1 MAEAEAEAEAAAI
14 SDVVKGTDAADA
26 IKRLEIERINA
37 ILDNDTKALKE
48 INDKQ
53 ITLSKNIMKGL
64 LDNATKGGDTSKTT
78 QINKIVV
85 EAFDKMKTD
94 PENGVKIWSDAEA
107 KITALDKSFGTK
119 CLDTLKYPFEKMYD
133 GYSSVC
139 DYFTS
144 PEGKV
149 KKLALEKSRAVM
161 TDPNATADQ
170 KIEAQKEYVK
180 TLNEIKPE
188 LDKSDEAGKSKYGEK
203 LWTLMKLLFLAG
215 GVLGALAIIAKSL
228 NGCYQYKIGKDRLKL
243 LTCDDFYHKDENHSY
258 CSCGSPATP
267 LVCDDTTNNYPY
279 CKCAEPGVQYQVC
292 NLEAGSTLQLYYS
305 YDDSHSAWSVF
316 GDAVVGAYGLLKNVP
331 GDVSDIWA
339 WFKKYGWI
347 ILLVL
352 GIVIGL
358 PFIIGAINTTKEVYH
373 LVHPDG
379 TTETTTKH
387 SGGESHFNKLSRKH

>member
-1 MAEAEAEAEAAAI
+1 MADADVDAEEKSVSE
-14 SDVVKGTDAADA
+14 VVDETDAVDT
-26 IKRLEIERINA
+26 IESLENERTKA
-37 ILDNDTKALKE
+37 ILDNKTDALKE
-48 INDKQ
+48 INERR
-53 ITLSKNIMKGL
+53 IALSKNIIKGL
-64 LDNATKGGDTSKTT
+64 LDNVKGGDTSKTT
-78 QINKIVV
+78 QINKIVG

-94 PENGVKIWSDAEA
+94 PENGIKIWSDAEA

-119 CLDTLKYPFEKMYD
+119 CLDALKYPFEKMYD

-149 KKLALEKSRAVM
+149 KKLALEKFRSIIN
-161 TDPNATADQ
+161 DPSSTEDQ
-170 KIEAQKEYVK
+170 KIEAGIEYQKIMD
-180 TLNEIKPE
+180 EIKPK
-188 LDKSDEAGKSKYGEK
+188 LDKSDEAVKSKYGEA
-203 LWTLMKLLFLAG
+203 LSTLMKLLFLAG
-215 GVLGALAIIAKSL
+215 GVIGVLAIVARSL

-279 CKCAEPGVQYQVC
+279 CKCAEPGVNGQVC
-292 NLEAGSTLQLYYS
+292 NMETGSTSQLYYS

-316 GDAVVGAYGLLKNVP
+316 GDVIVGAYGLLKDVP
-331 GDVSDIWA
+331 KDVSDVWA

-358 PFIIGAINTTKEVYH
+358 PFIIGAINTTKEIYH
-373 LVHPDG
+373 FVHPEGTG
-379 TTETTTKH
+379 TTETTTKNR
-387 SGGESHFNKLSRKH
+387 GESHFKAKKH